1 MGSRWAWVGMLG
13 LCACVTGCAER
24 QGHEGGG
31 AARATSGQSEA
42 PELAGLVGA
51 QPGSEQNTGTST
63 VGDTRGNPVT
73 GTAPGNTAAGA
84 RPPGNAQ
91 GNAATGTRNTGNA
104 QSNTGANTGTAQGNA
119 ATGARNTGNVASTGN
134 AATGARNTGNVANTG
149 SAATGAR
156 STSTAQG
163 TGAANTGTA
172 PGSATASTGTGG
184 AGRIMIGTEAVQA
197 SEDEDW
203 FKGAARAAQAALPE
217 DTSNHSL
224 EDVVIASSAVS
235 GRVKRVGRDTIT
247 VRDRE
252 GNDYVLTLD
261 ERSQGMRQ
269 GRRVSLRQLQ
279 EGTPVRAGFV
289 LMGGRSVARDVRI
302 RR

>member
-1 MGSRWAWVGMLG
+1 M
-13 LCACVTGCAER
+13 
-24 QGHEGGG
+24 
-31 AARATSGQSEA
+31 
-42 PELAGLVGA
+42 AGVVGA
-51 QPGSEQNTGTST
+51 QPGGEQNTAS
-63 VGDTRGNPVT
+63 DTRGNPVT
-73 GTAPGNTAAGA
+73 GTAPGNTAA
-84 RPPGNAQ
+84 NT
-91 GNAATGTRNTGNA
+91 GNAATGARNPGTP
-104 QSNTGANTGTAQGNA
+104 ANTGTAQGSAATGARTTGNAQGNTATGVNTGTA
-119 ATGARNTGNVASTGN
+119 ATGARNTGNAQGTAATGASAG
-134 AATGARNTGNVANTG
+134 ASATGARNPSNTQGNAT
-149 SAATGAR
+149 STGA
-156 STSTAQG
+156 Q
-163 TGAANTGTA
+163 N
-172 PGSATASTGTGG
+172 TGTGG

-217 DTSNHSL
+217 NTSNHSL
-224 EDVVIASSAVS
+224 ENVVIASSAVS

-289 LMGGRSVARDVRI
+289 LMGGRSIARDVRI

>member
-1 MGSRWAWVGMLG
+1 MLG

-24 QGHEGGG
+24 QGHEGGR
-31 AARATSGQSEA
+31 AARATSGQSEQVEA
-42 PELAGLVGA
+42 PELAGLVAA
-51 QPGSEQNTGTST
+51 QPGSEQNTGTSA

-73 GTAPGNTAAGA
+73 GTAPGNTAANTGS
-84 RPPGNAQ
+84 AQ
-91 GNAATGTRNTGNA
+91 GNTATGARNM
-104 QSNTGANTGTAQGNA
+104 GTAQGNTS
-119 ATGARNTGNVASTGN
+119 TGARNMG
-134 AATGARNTGNVANTG
+134 
-149 SAATGAR
+149 
-156 STSTAQG
+156 TAQG
-163 TGAANTGTA
+163 TGASAMGARSNGNTQGNTASTGAQGTGNASASTGTQDT
-172 PGSATASTGTGG
+172 GNTSTGTGG

-217 DTSNHSL
+217 DTSNRAL

-261 ERSQGMRQ
+261 ERSQGVRQ

>member
-1 MGSRWAWVGMLG
+1 MR
-13 LCACVTGCAER
+13 
-24 QGHEGGG
+24 
-31 AARATSGQSEA
+31 
-42 PELAGLVGA
+42 
-51 QPGSEQNTGTST
+51 NTGS
-63 VGDTRGNPVT
+63 
-73 GTAPGNTAAGA
+73 
-84 RPPGNAQ
+84 AQ
-91 GNAATGTRNTGNA
+91 GNAASTGNA
-104 QSNTGANTGTAQGNA
+104 TTGARNSGTAQGNA
-119 ATGARNTGNVASTGN
+119 VSTGTASTGARNSGTTQGNAASTGP
-134 AATGARNTGNVANTG
+134 
-149 SAATGAR
+149 
-156 STSTAQG
+156 AQG
-163 TGAANTGTA
+163 N
-172 PGSATASTGTGG
+172 ATASTGTGG

-217 DTSNHSL
+217 DTSNRSL

>member
-1 MGSRWAWVGMLG
+1 MR
-13 LCACVTGCAER
+13 
-24 QGHEGGG
+24 
-31 AARATSGQSEA
+31 
-42 PELAGLVGA
+42 
-51 QPGSEQNTGTST
+51 NTGTAQ
-63 VGDTRGNPVT
+63 GNTAST
-73 GTAPGNTAAGA
+73 GTAATGARNTGTAQGNTASTGT
-84 RPPGNAQ
+84 AQ
-91 GNAATGTRNTGNA
+91 GNATA
-104 QSNTGANTGTAQGNA
+104 STGTAQGNA
-119 ATGARNTGNVASTGN
+119 ASTGTAQGNATASTGTAHGNAASTGTASTGARD
-134 AATGARNTGNVANTG
+134 
-149 SAATGAR
+149 
-156 STSTAQG
+156 TSTTQG
-163 TGAANTGTA
+163 TGAQGNT
-172 PGSATASTGTGG
+172 TASTGTGG

-217 DTSNHSL
+217 DTANRSL

>member
-1 MGSRWAWVGMLG
+1 MR
-13 LCACVTGCAER
+13 
-24 QGHEGGG
+24 
-31 AARATSGQSEA
+31 
-42 PELAGLVGA
+42 
-51 QPGSEQNTGTST
+51 
-63 VGDTRGNPVT
+63 
-73 GTAPGNTAAGA
+73 
-84 RPPGNAQ
+84 
-91 GNAATGTRNTGNA
+91 
-104 QSNTGANTGTAQGNA
+104 NTGTAQGN
-119 ATGARNTGNVASTGN
+119 TASTGN
-134 AATGARNTGNVANTG
+134 AATGARNTGTAQGNTASTG
-149 SAATGAR
+149 TAQGNTASTGTAQGNAVSTGTAQGNATASTGTAQSNAASTGTAQGNAASTGTASTGAR
-156 STSTAQG
+156 DTSTTQG
-163 TGAANTGTA
+163 TGAQGNT
-172 PGSATASTGTGG
+172 TASTGTGG

-217 DTSNHSL
+217 DTANRSL

>member
-24 QGHEGGG
+24 QGHEGGR
-31 AARATSGQSEA
+31 AARATSGQSEQVEA
-42 PELAGLVGA
+42 PELAGVVGA

-63 VGDTRGNPVT
+63 AGDTRGNPVT
-73 GTAPGNTAAGA
+73 GTAPGSTAASTGAAQGNTATGA
-84 RPPGNAQ
+84 QPPGNAQGNTATSARNTGNAQ
-91 GNAATGTRNTGNA
+91 GNAATGAPNTR
-104 QSNTGANTGTAQGNA
+104 
-119 ATGARNTGNVASTGN
+119 
-134 AATGARNTGNVANTG
+134 
-149 SAATGAR
+149 
-156 STSTAQG
+156 TAQG
-163 TGAANTGTA
+163 TGAQGTGNATA
-172 PGSATASTGTGG
+172 STGAQGNATASTGTGG